1 MTTIEKKALKK
12 AQIALGYTSAK
23 RRAAVWQYL
32 LKGDL
37 SVGYYD
43 AQELQ
48 RKGLQVLKPLSM
60 YEDQPN

>member
-1 MTTIEKKALKK
+1 MTNIEKKALKK
-12 AQIALGYTSAK
+12 AQISLGKTSK
-23 RRAAVWQYL
+23 KERAAVWQYI

-37 SVGYYD
+37 GVGYYY

>member
-1 MTTIEKKALKK
+1 MSNIEKKALKK
-12 AQIALGYTSAK
+12 AQIQLGKTSK
-23 RRAAVWQYL
+23 KERAAVWQYL
-32 LKGDL
+32 LKGEL

-48 RKGLQVLKPLSM
+48 RKGFQILKPLAY